1 MLFGKGKNIN
11 LDDII
16 KELVEKQR
24 PNVKKVIKNLD
35 SIIKREPDN
44 IKARAWKA
52 AATIVQARLERHKN
66 PLNKKWR
73 KILNDGLSQLKKIME
88 RDPTIFSDEKL
99 AVETVMQLCNV
110 AAIDVAL
117 EVVNVAIK
125 YNPSSELLWI
135 GKINVLQRL
144 NKTDEVIETCK
155 QAMELFKDKAIFK
168 QYHAVA
174 LAIAGR
180 YNEALSVINK
190 YLEGDPGSI
199 ELAKGKARILM
210 SMKRYEETV
219 KFIDEFVSRIPDMI
233 GRLDLIKIKG
243 EALYHMERYDDALKV
258 FREVLK
264 YNKNDADVLY
274 YIGAILNRQ
283 YRFDEAY
290 RYLKKA
296 VELDPENADAWFK
309 LADTLEMRE
318 HGDKQQFLMDH
329 MEARDAIER
338 ALFFDPDNL
347 VYKVKK
353 ANIIKIL
360 GETIDARLLDDARK
374 LLRDILKRT
383 DDSMIR
389 AVALCTLGNIFS
401 YEGKYEE
408 AIKYYKEAIKA
419 NPNFVITYF
428 DFAYFYELLGR
439 YDKALEYYREAYKHA
454 RSDYWRSKAE
464 KYIKEIK
471 RRLS

>member
-1 MLFGKGKNIN
+1 MLFGKGKNID

-135 GKINVLQRL
+135 GKINVLQGL

-180 YNEALSVINK
+180 YDEALSVINK
-190 YLEGDPGSI
+190 YLEEDPGSI

-219 KFIDEFVSRIPDMI
+219 KFIDEFVSRIPEMMSSK
-233 GRLDLIKIKG
+233 LDLIKIKG

-258 FREVLK
+258 FKEVLK
-264 YNKNDADVLY
+264 HNKNDADALY
-274 YIGAILNRQ
+274 YIGAILNKQ
-283 YRFDEAY
+283 YRFKEAY

-296 VELDPENADAWFK
+296 VELDPENVDAWFK
-309 LADTLEMRE
+309 LAYALEMMDYDDR
-318 HGDKQQFLMDH
+318 QQFLDALI
-329 MEARDAIER
+329 EARDAIER
-338 ALFFDPDNL
+338 ALFFDPDNM
-347 VYKVKK
+347 VYKLKK
-353 ANIIKIL
+353 ANIIRHL
-360 GETIDARLLDDARK
+360 GMFDEKLLDEAWRLFK
-374 LLRDILKRT
+374 DILKRT
-383 DDSMIR
+383 DDSTIR
-389 AVALCTLGNIFS
+389 ASALCNLGNVLS
-401 YEGKYEE
+401 DKGRYEE
-408 AIKYYKEAIKA
+408 AIRYYREAIKA
-419 NPNFVITYF
+419 DPNFVITYF
-428 DFAYFYELLGR
+428 DFAYLYELLGR
-439 YDKALEYYREAYKHA
+439 YDDALKCLREVYKHT
-454 RSDYWRSKAE
+454 SNDYWRREAE